1 MGVGGSLPTKKLI
14 FLFLYAVKK
23 KKKKKKD
30 SEYVT
35 LKVD

>member
-14 FLFLYAVKK
+14 VLFIYALKK